1 MPAGD
6 TTLYAHW
13 TPIIYSVSFAPG
25 ASDATGAMPAT
36 FFTYDAP
43 RALPKNLFALNGY
56 EFAGWRDAQ
65 GNKYADMATIVNLT
79 NQAGADLVLY
89 ATWQP
94 RVYDVSFVSSNNNQG
109 TVTYTARQIAMNGF
123 VDMTL
128 VRATPANNSTYALRV
143 WTYKMILDDGNTV
156 TGETPDPAQIPI
168 RGVTVFTAQW
178 ATVISVSYLPGEQ
191 GSWDYG
197 ANGTLFSGIDRN
209 TPAPKFGF
217 NGTGSGATIIPSLFD
232 ENGRPL
238 GITAADGVTLGVRVL
253 DWRRRQQVRHHQQH
267 ARRLRDGPPRPHHHE
282 LCLHRTLEAQ
292 GQRELQPRGRCLGSG
307 RSSRFRDARQAHLAA
322 RGRSQHD
329 ASGLQRH
336 HPQWLA
342 LRRLVAR
349 AGRSRLLCAGCD
361 HHGPARESQPLR
373 ALDCASL
380 HRCLRD
386 RRRHLYPHPH
396 GRDLGFHRRRAHARD
411 ARRLRLPRMAYELR
425 ARRGQLAHRPA
436 RPWHLVCRD
445 CRHPRRNRHDHARH
459 PLCLVHPRARRAA
472 LRGRF
477 RFRLGL
483 Q

>member
-292 GQRELQPRGRCLGSG
+292 GQRELQPRGRCLGS
-307 RSSRFRDARQAHLAA
+307 
-322 RGRSQHD
+322 
-329 ASGLQRH
+329 
-336 HPQWLA
+336 
-342 LRRLVAR
+342 R
-349 AGRSRLLCAGCD
+349 AII
-361 HHGPARESQPLR
+361 PL
-373 ALDCASL
+373 S
-380 HRCLRD
+380 
-386 RRRHLYPHPH
+386 
-396 GRDLGFHRRRAHARD
+396 
-411 ARRLRLPRMAYELR
+411 
-425 ARRGQLAHRPA
+425 
-436 RPWHLVCRD
+436 
-445 CRHPRRNRHDHARH
+445 
-459 PLCLVHPRARRAA
+459 
-472 LRGRF
+472 
-477 RFRLGL
+477 
-483 Q
+483 